1 MIKYAYEE
9 GEDYPL
15 TKAVIQGIVDPSK
28 VPEPEWMNL
37 NDLLGDAKA
46 SKLSQELCIGNRQDI
61 DKAVKDH
68 HEPDVVIKAFIQLAE
83 S

>member
-15 TKAVIQGIVDPSK
+15 TDAVIQRIVDPSK

-46 SKLSQELCIGNRQDI
+46 S
-61 DKAVKDH
+61 
-68 HEPDVVIKAFIQLAE
+68 
-83 S
+83 